1 MTNKKIRVLHI
12 AQAAGGVDRYL
23 RMLLKYMDREQF
35 ENIVVFSQNFNKN
48 DYESIVDGYE
58 TVQMYRSIGI
68 HDVKSVFR
76 IRKLIK
82 EYQPDIVYA
91 HSSKAGAVGRLAD
104 IGLKNKCI
112 YNPHGWAFN
121 MRCSKR
127 KKFLY
132 TFIEKIAAH
141 FCDKIVC
148 ISDAEKQSAL
158 ENKICAKSKLQVIY
172 NGIDI
177 QEYENKKSSGL
188 TRRKIGIPENAFVVG
203 MVGRLSQQKAPDVFV
218 KMAVQVKKNISNAYF
233 IIVGSGEM
241 EEKIKNYAAAN
252 GIGKSLLVT
261 GWVDEPMDYIELFDV
276 ACLLSRW
283 EGFGLVLPEYMMAG
297 KPIVATNV
305 DAIPEIIHDGENGFL
320 VEMDNAEEVCEGI
333 CEIYNND
340 LLRNNII
347 KQCRSDV
354 KKKYDVKR
362 VAIEHK
368 KLFLTEIPRK
378 REKHIIYN

>member
-68 HDVKSVFR
+68 HDVKSVFQ

-127 KKFLY
+127 KRLLY

-158 ENKICAKSKLQVIY
+158 DIKICQENKLQIIY

-177 QEYENKKSSGL
+177 DDYEKSIHGKIK
-188 TRRKIGIPENAFVVG
+188 RCDIGIPEDAFVIG
-203 MVGRLSQQKAPDVFV
+203 MVGRICKQKAPDVFIQAAG
-218 KMAVQVKKNISNAYF
+218 MIKKELPNAYF
-233 IIVGSGEM
+233 ILVGDGDMTNSV
-241 EEKIKNYAAAN
+241 IKYAQEN
-252 GIGKSLLVT
+252 DLSDSLYIT
-261 GWVDEPMDYIELFDV
+261 GWVDNPMDYIEIFDI

-283 EGFGLVLPEYMMAG
+283 EGFGLVIPEYMLSQ
-297 KPIVATNV
+297 KPIIACNV
-305 DAIPEIIHDGENGFL
+305 DAIPNIIVDGKSGIL
-320 VEMDNAEEVCEGI
+320 VEVDDYAEVYENVMRLYRNPKLRISLINSAYKKVVNDFNARRVSLQTENLIKSMMGK
-333 CEIYNND
+333 
-340 LLRNNII
+340 LR
-347 KQCRSDV
+347 
-354 KKKYDVKR
+354 
-362 VAIEHK
+362 
-368 KLFLTEIPRK
+368 
-378 REKHIIYN
+378 